1 MATFAKSLVTA
12 GNAYAGI
19 GSRETPA
26 DICALMTQIAR
37 VLDAR
42 GMILRSGGA
51 DGADNA
57 FAIGAR
63 IGHREIFTPW
73 KTFQPKAGPFIP
85 DTIPL
90 AGSKYEL
97 PALHLAA
104 AYHPTWDVPFGQRGH
119 LTQGAKRLH
128 ARNCQQM
135 LGETLGNLS
144 AFVIC
149 WTKDARGGG
158 GTGQAIRLARAHGVP
173 VFDLADP
180 QTLASVLPALD
191 IAPLPAN
198 PVFASSDL
206 EI

>member
-104 AYHPTWDVPFGQRGH
+104 AYHPTWDVYPVRDFAADIDWALMYGP
-119 LTQGAKRLH
+119 
-128 ARNCQQM
+128 
-135 LGETLGNLS
+135 E
-144 AFVIC
+144 
-149 WTKDARGGG
+149 W
-158 GTGQAIRLARAHGVP
+158 GVMQKAEP
-173 VFDLADP
+173 
-180 QTLASVLPALD
+180 ASVVL
-191 IAPLPAN
+191 APGSEVSVYPKG
-198 PVFASSDL
+198 
-206 EI
+206 